1 MQGYFLVQEKKFLI
15 TLKTKYNQQKILNQ
29 GLNQQYLIY
38 LNKLYWQIYGEKI
51 IRDESNMKNEI
62 FNVYFKY
69 QNPS

>member
-51 IRDESNMKNEI
+51 IRDESNMKNEK

>member
-29 GLNQQYLIY
+29 GLSQQYLIY